1 MHPILTRKI
10 SPGCLIHRWG
20 AHLRARLCSFVDTF
34 AETGALFLFEKLPSG
49 FTLSCLGEGNR
60 HHDPFKLFSDTH
72 FLSSSYLQVF
82 YPVFCPALC
91 PEYSSTTVP
100 RQGKSVYNVDI
111 IALSSY
117 FMVLDKTYIM
127 LHIVTMA
134 CHDIILFIDI
144 NILLT
149 VAPGEK

>member
-1 MHPILTRKI
+1 
-10 SPGCLIHRWG
+10 
-20 AHLRARLCSFVDTF
+20 
-34 AETGALFLFEKLPSG
+34 
-49 FTLSCLGEGNR
+49 
-60 HHDPFKLFSDTH
+60 
-72 FLSSSYLQVF
+72 
-82 YPVFCPALC
+82 
-91 PEYSSTTVP
+91 VP